1 MMSLFWV
8 AIALLVSLLLALFV
22 YTLRLNK
29 RLRVFEEKLSGQMGR
44 LQHDLSTINSAAMGV
59 GQRLISAE
67 KKLRGSMEKQQQF
80 EMNSVDHL
88 PFDQAVSLVEGGAD
102 AGQLVDRC
110 GLSEAEAGLM
120 ALLQDK
126 KKVVEPA

>member
-1 MMSLFWV
+1 MSLFWV

-29 RLRVFEEKLSGQMGR
+29 RLREFEEKLSGQMGG

-59 GQRLISAE
+59 GQRLMSTE
-67 KKLRGSMEKQQQF
+67 KKLKGSMEKQQQF

-102 AGQLVDRC
+102 AEQLVDRC